1 MDALSYTA
9 LFLIFFA
16 IIVIVLGIVKI
27 HEYPH
32 KVAVARNHP
41 QADAIMVTSLLGLI
55 VFPLWM
61 FALVW
66 AYGGVIGQPVSRP
79 APVGPPPK
87 AADEAKE
94 SEKGEE

>member
-1 MDALSYTA
+1 VWLNATS
-9 LFLIFFA
+9 LFLILFC

-32 KVAVARNHP
+32 KVALARNHP
-41 QADAIMVTSLLGLI
+41 QAQAILVTSLLGLL

-66 AYGGVIGQPVSRP
+66 AYGGVIGQPLPPTP
-79 APVGPPPK
+79 AVPEPEPP
-87 AADEAKE
+87 ADEEAE
-94 SEKGEE
+94 PTPSQA